1 MKTISHISYAA
12 FALFTFACFAL
23 LQTAQA
29 LSPAP
34 DGGYAGENT
43 AEGTGAMF
51 HLTDTVAANAIGNT
65 AIGFDALYSMVG
77 PYGFGL
83 FNTGVG
89 DKALYSN
96 TSGYW
101 NTAVGYQALYS
112 NSGYNNVAIGADA
125 LYTDTYSQFNIA
137 VGSSAQYSSISNEAN
152 VAIGGFALYTN
163 DYGLENTAIGDAALY
178 STTGS
183 QNTAVGA
190 EALYDSTGYAN
201 VALGAGAGA
210 GGSGHDNVHI
220 GSFVVGDYG
229 ESNTIRIG
237 TPLARNGSG
246 QSRTFVAGIRGAG
259 ITGTPVMVST
269 SGQLG
274 TPPSS
279 KRFKE
284 EIKPMDKASEAIL
297 ALKPVTFRYKKEIDS
312 DRTPQFGLVAEQ
324 VEKVNP
330 DLVARDKN
338 GKPYTVRY
346 DAVNAM
352 LLNEFLKEHGKVQEL
367 ENTVAKLAATVKEQA
382 SQLQKVS
389 AELQMHRP
397 ALQRVANNQ

>member
-51 HLTDTVAANAIGNT
+51 HLTDTVAGNAIGNT

-284 EIKPMDKASEAIL
+284 EIKPMDQASEAIL
-297 ALKPVTFRYKKEIDS
+297 ALKPVTFRYKKEIGP